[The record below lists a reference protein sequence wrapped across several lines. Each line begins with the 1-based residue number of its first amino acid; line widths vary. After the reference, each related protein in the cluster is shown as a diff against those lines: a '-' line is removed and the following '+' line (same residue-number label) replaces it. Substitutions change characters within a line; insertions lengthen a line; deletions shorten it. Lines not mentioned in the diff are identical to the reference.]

1 MGKIVAIGGGEI
13 GRPKEG
19 GGFYP
24 IETLQIDKETIKLTN
39 KKHPKLLFLP
49 TASKDSRSYFEVV
62 KRYFGKELG
71 CKCEVLYL
79 IYDKLRP
86 NEIKSKLL
94 NSDIIY
100 VGGGNTLNM
109 LNVWKA
115 RGVDK
120 ILKEAY
126 KKGIVLSGVSAGAIC
141 WFRYGNSDSRPKI
154 GRKNYGLIRVN
165 CLNFLPFAVSP
176 HHTRETTRK
185 KAFINIMKRTP
196 GLGIALEDCSALEIV
211 NDKYRIISSKNN
223 ANAYKVYSYKKT
235 TYYEKFTKSNEFR
248 PLSELLSDYKH
259 N

>member
-13 GRPKEG
+13 GRPKDG

-39 KKHPKLLFLP
+39 KRHPKLLFLP
-49 TASKDSRSYFEVV
+49 TASKDSRGYFEVI
-62 KRYFGKELG
+62 KKYFGKKLG
-71 CKCEVLYL
+71 CQCDVLYL
-79 IYDKLRP
+79 INCKLKAR
-86 NEIKSKLL
+86 EIRNKLL

-109 LNVWKA
+109 LNVWKDTGA
-115 RGVDK
+115 DK
-120 ILKEAY
+120 ILEKAY

-154 GRKNYGLIRVN
+154 GKKNYGLIRVR
-165 CLNFLPFAVSP
+165 CLNFLPLAISP
-176 HHTRETTRK
+176 HHTREINRK

-196 GLGIALEDCSALEIV
+196 GVGIALEDCSALEII
-211 NDKYRIISSKNN
+211 NDKYRIISSNKI
-223 ANAYKVYSYKKT
+223 ANAYKVYSYKKGVT
-235 TYYEKFTKSNEFR
+235 YEKLAKSNEFR

-259 N
+259 H